1 MMSRLVRP
9 IVFATLAAALCLSTV
24 AQAQNETR
32 IFRGANGAA
41 LTGPSARSHAE
52 IIDSFL
58 QSKGSDV
65 AGLVIVS
72 EKEGQNQIMHYRLH
86 QEIDGLRIHGS
97 DSKASVDSQGQVLV
111 AIDNTVPNQG
121 LLRRTNI
128 TDDQAYDIAASYLYG
143 NNQPDMHRTGV
154 ERVAIPGRGG
164 ELSEGFWVEVW
175 TAQTNQLNY
184 ILVGRTGEVLLNENR
199 TNNDSYSVFTD
210 NPIDTPQTLKAGPG
224 AGNAES
230 PSGWLDSGS
239 HRTID
244 ISGNNVNA
252 YLDATNTNSADAGGS
267 AVSDGNFNT
276 AINLGLQPTT
286 TGNRAVA
293 VQNLFYLNN
302 VIHDKLYKH
311 GFDEAAGNFQE
322 NNFGN
327 GGSGS
332 DSVNAEA
339 QDGSGT
345 NNANFSTPNDGSNP
359 RMQMYLF
366 DGLGDHKVV
375 VGATTY
381 LAMGAAFGPALGA
394 TGVSG
399 QVVVANDASGTTSDG
414 CQSFSNVA
422 GKIALIDRG
431 TCDFVVKVK
440 NAQNGGAIGAII
452 ANNAGD
458 AIIAMGG
465 TDGTIN
471 IGSVFVGQTDG
482 AAIAGASS
490 ANISSNPNVLMVD
503 GDLDSDIVYHEYGHG
518 LTWRMIGSM
527 SGAMSGAIGE
537 GMGDVLSFMMNGRPT
552 VGKYATGSA
561 AGIRSESY
569 EGYSRSYGD
578 FTGAEVH
585 DDGEIYAAAVWN
597 VRATFIDNGVG
608 LDNLWDYLVEGMNY
622 TPAGPDMDDMRDGI
636 LQSAANFGRGHECL
650 IWEGFAAYGI
660 GVGASTSKRGPRY
673 TVTESFAVP
682 ASCSGGGNN
691 PPTAQF
697 TSSCTDRTCGFNGSK
712 SSDDSGIVSYS
723 WNFGDGASGSGASAT
738 TSHTYSAD
746 GTYTVILTVTDGGN
760 LSDFVSQPVTV
771 TGPVSGGFTLTAVG
785 RKNKGV
791 NTIDLTWSGAT
802 GENVDIKRDGTK
814 VLTTANDGKETD
826 STGDKGG
833 RVYSYQ
839 VCEAGTSTCSNT
851 VQVVF

>member
-1 MMSRLVRP
+1 MKSNLVRSL
-9 IVFATLAAALCLSTV
+9 VFSVLVTALCISTV

-32 IFRGANGAA
+32 IFRGTNGVA

-65 AGLVIVS
+65 TGLVIVG
-72 EKEGQNQIMHYRLH
+72 EQEGQNQVVHYRLQ
-86 QEIDGLRIHGS
+86 QEIDGLRIQGS
-97 DSKASVDSQGQVLV
+97 ESKASVDGQGRVLV
-111 AIDNTVPNQG
+111 AIDNTVPNRG

-128 TDDQAYDIAASYLYG
+128 SDDQAYDIAADYLYG
-143 NNQPDMHRTGV
+143 NDQPDMHRTSV

-175 TAQTNQLNY
+175 TARTNQLNY

-199 TNNDSYSVFTD
+199 TNNDAYRVFTD
-210 NPIDTPQTLKAGPG
+210 NPIDTPQALIAGPG
-224 AGNAES
+224 TTGNDES
-230 PSGWLDSGS
+230 PSGWLNSGN
-239 HRTID
+239 HRDID
-244 ISGNNVNA
+244 IAGNNVNA
-252 YLDATNTNSADAGGS
+252 YLDASNSNSADSGGNT
-267 AVSDGNFNT
+267 VSDGNFT
-276 AINLGLQPTT
+276 TTINLGAQPTT
-286 TGNRAVA
+286 AQNRAVA

-311 GFDEAAGNFQE
+311 GFNEAAGNFQE

-375 VGATTY
+375 AGGITY
-381 LAMGAAFGPALGA
+381 LAMGAEFGPALNA

-399 QVVVANDASGTTSDG
+399 QVVVANDGSGTTSDG
-414 CQSFSNVA
+414 CQSFSNA
-422 GKIALIDRG
+422 LGKIAFIDRG
-431 TCDFVVKVK
+431 TCDFVTKVK

-458 AIIAMGG
+458 DIITMGG

-490 ANISSNPNVLMVD
+490 AIIASNPNVLMVD

-527 SGAMSGAIGE
+527 SGPMSGAIGE

-552 VGKYATGSA
+552 VGQYATGST

-569 EGYSRSYGD
+569 EGYSRTYGD
-578 FTGAEVH
+578 FSGAEVH
-585 DDGEIYAAAVWN
+585 DDGEIYAAAVWK
-597 VRATFIDNGVG
+597 VRSIFIHNGVP
-608 LDNLWDYLVEGMNY
+608 LDNLWDYLVDGMNY

-636 LQSAANFGRGHECL
+636 LQSAANFNRGDECL

-660 GVGASTSKRGPRY
+660 GEGASTRKRGPKY

-682 ASCSGGGNN
+682 ASCDSGGNN
-691 PPTAQF
+691 PPTAKF
-697 TSSCTDRTCGFNGSK
+697 TSSCSDRSCSFDGGS
-712 SSDDSGIVSYS
+712 SSDDSGIASYS
-723 WNFGDGASGSGASAT
+723 WNFGDNTNGSGALI
-738 TSHTYSAD
+738 SHTYDAD
-746 GTYTVILTVTDGGN
+746 GTYTVMLTVTDGGG
-760 LSDFVSQPVTV
+760 LSNFVSHPVTV
-771 TGPVSGGFTLTAVG
+771 AGPVSGGFTLTAVG
-785 RKNKGV
+785 RKVKGV

-802 GENVDIKRDGTK
+802 STNVDIKRGGVQFINTPNNG
-814 VLTTANDGKETD
+814 AYTD
-826 STGDKGG
+826 STGDRGG
-833 RVYSYQ
+833 HVYTYQ
-839 VCEAGTSTCSNT
+839 VCEEGSSTCSNT